1 MAERLTSAD
10 PTAQVMSESRTCG
23 VFAHCLGGLLVWAQP
38 ERPMSALSAC
48 RMVRR
53 DEREGLSVDRACRRV
68 TERSSSL
75 GRRLTTPHAA
85 AVAGVLFAVLLGT
98 STVLL
103 RLSVPADL
111 GDSGEWID
119 ASRSRVNL
127 ALALVPFAGISFL
140 WFIGVVRDRL
150 GDREDRFFASVMLGS
165 GLLYLAML
173 FASSALSAAIV
184 ATYEAA
190 PEQFIDSGG
199 YEFGREAVFALS
211 NTFGVRMAGVFM
223 LSTGTIW
230 WRSGIVPRGIAALTF
245 TLAVLQVVGPGISLW
260 TTLVFPFWV
269 LIVSVHFLAVRN
281 GPGIVQDGR

>member
-1 MAERLTSAD
+1 MTPPSPD
-10 PTAQVMSESRTCG
+10 
-23 VFAHCLGGLLVWAQP
+23 
-38 ERPMSALSAC
+38 
-48 RMVRR
+48 
-53 DEREGLSVDRACRRV
+53 
-68 TERSSSL
+68 L
-75 GRRLTTPHAA
+75 GRRLATPHAA

-127 ALALVPFAGISFL
+127 ALWLVPFAGISFL

-150 GDREDRFFASVMLGS
+150 GDREDRFFASVMFGS

-173 FASSALSAAIV
+173 FAASALTSALV

-190 PEQFIDSGG
+190 PVQVFDSGN
-199 YEFGREAVFALS
+199 YEFTRVAVFALA

-230 WRSGIVPRGIAALTF
+230 WRSGMVPRWIVALTYL
-245 TLAVLQVVGPGISLW
+245 LALLQVVGPGISLW
-260 TTLVFPFWV
+260 MTLVFPFWV
-269 LIVSVHFLAVRN
+269 LIVSIHFLTVRT
-281 GPGIVQDGR
+281 GPESAEDQIAAR